1 MLKNELLINKK
12 ARYYLNQKPNQ
23 SIEQV
28 WIVCHGYGQLAEY
41 FLKWFNPIFSEKILI
56 IAPEGLHRFY
66 VNGFSGRVGASWMT
80 KEDRLNDI
88 EDYVGYLNNL
98 LFKIKPSLSSSCFI
112 HVLGFSQGVATAIRW
127 ICKSELKIDSLSLFA
142 GKIPEDLDYKFYAE
156 KLNRLNPKIL
166 FGNKDEFY
174 SPKAINNELEI
185 IKGQGLDFQFIE
197 YEGSHKIEKTI
208 INQLGMLINEEINH
222 KNEH

>member
-1 MLKNELLINKK
+1 M
-12 ARYYLNQKPNQ
+12 NQTPGQ
-23 SIEQV
+23 SIEQL

-66 VNGFSGRVGASWMT
+66 TNGFSGRVGASWMT

-88 EDYVGYLNNL
+88 EDYVGYLNELISTIN
-98 LFKIKPSLSSSCFI
+98 PSLSSSCFI

-127 ICKSELKIDSLSLFA
+127 ICKSDLEVNSLSLFS
-142 GKIPEDLDYKFYAE
+142 GRIPEDIDYQFYA
-156 KLNRLNPKIL
+156 KKINDLNPKIL

-174 SPKAINNELEI
+174 SSKAINNELEL
-185 IKGQGLDFQFIE
+185 IKANGLDFKFIKFN
-197 YEGSHKIEKTI
+197 GGHKIEKSIINHLGTI
-208 INQLGMLINEEINH
+208 IDEEIMN
-222 KNEH
+222 KNK